1 MSSQQL
7 RPYPVAVRTS
17 TQQGRDLHRPDGE
30 PQPDEHD
37 PEPACTTSLKTG
49 RATWIWVREVTGGV
63 LAFGSLCSLCY
74 PVLGHDHRCRSCG
87 TGELEHTTTIL
98 EDGLY
103 TAEFSC
109 TACEAAGAVSFRP
122 ATADVEATRGAA
134 LRSASTLQ
142 QHRDLVADGG
152 EP

>member
-1 MSSQQL
+1 
-7 RPYPVAVRTS
+7 
-17 TQQGRDLHRPDGE
+17 
-30 PQPDEHD
+30 
-37 PEPACTTSLKTG
+37 
-49 RATWIWVREVTGGV
+49 V

-74 PVLGHDHRCRSCG
+74 PVIGEDHRCRSCG
-87 TGELEHTTTIL
+87 SGELEHTKTIL

-109 TACEAAGAVSFRP
+109 STCEAAGAASFRP
-122 ATADVEATRGAA
+122 GTADVESTRGAA
-134 LRSASTLQ
+134 LRSASALQ